1 MGSIHDCFSAPGV
14 AAVLEVI
21 VQSEHTGSYQ
31 NISTEAN
38 TNNVNEPSYKQLG
51 VNDTTAHQCTVLLHS

>member
-1 MGSIHDCFSAPGV
+1 VNFNLYEENVGMGSIHDCFSAPGV
-14 AAVLEVI
+14 AAVIEVI

-38 TNNVNEPSYKQLG
+38 TN
-51 VNDTTAHQCTVLLHS
+51 LHDLRD